1 MEELVKEAD
10 AIVAKEM
17 EEVRLKREADAK
29 EAREKEAKERGF
41 NSVEAMEK
49 FDAEKAKAEA
59 EAEEAKSTEGQVTEE
74 SGGNTGEEEE
84 VTSENKE
91 NVEP

>member
-17 EEVRLKREADAK
+17 EEVRAKREADAK
-29 EAREKEAKERGF
+29 AALEKEANERGF

-49 FDAEKAKAEA
+49 FDAEKAK
-59 EAEEAKSTEGQVTEE
+59 EEAKPEEAEITESKDDG
-74 SGGNTGEEEE
+74 EEE
-84 VTSENKE
+84 VTSE
-91 NVEP
+91 P